1 MKESMLVRSLLAV
14 VVLVSG
20 ASAALA
26 QTQTPTPAQLEIFRQ
41 LPPEQQSR
49 ILQQYREMDGGSPL
63 GRSRDPRD
71 RDLRDSRDFRLFDDD
86 YDRGQRDR
94 KPEPVIDPVTGLP
107 FFGYDL
113 FAGSRSTFQPV
124 VDIPV
129 PVDYVLGPGD
139 VLQVQMLGRTPG
151 THYLVVN
158 RDGAVNFPELGP
170 ITVAGLSFDDAR
182 RLLQE
187 RVSQQM
193 IGVTLSITM
202 GELRS
207 IRIFV
212 LGEAERPG
220 SYTVSSLSTIANAL
234 FVSGGIKP
242 IGSLRTIQLK
252 RNGQVAATLDLYDLL
267 LRGDTRND
275 LRLSQG
281 DVVFIPPVG
290 PQVGVDGEV
299 RRPGIYELR
308 GEATAGDLVQLGG
321 GLSATAFPQR
331 ASLARISADH
341 ERTVEDID
349 LRSAAGLG
357 TRVRSGD
364 LLEVPGVLE
373 RIDNAVTLAGHVFR
387 PRSLQHRPGMR
398 ISDILPTLAELRPL
412 ADANY
417 VLIRRELPPSREVVA
432 LSADLAQALR
442 ARGSE
447 ADVLLEPGDTVTVFS
462 LVPLPE
468 EVDEEEL
475 VGPYFEGGAWSGDPR
490 DMPRMSP
497 AEQEWFAAQ
506 QAGRTQQGP
515 LPPQSGMQGS
525 TARQERA
532 PGMDG
537 PWAWESEAQRK
548 RRMEARERAEER
560 ERALKADR
568 RTIIDELLTDLMLQ
582 ASFDDEAPVVRVGGR
597 VRAPGLYPLEP
608 GMRISDLLRAGGRL
622 SEGAYV
628 LDAEVTRYRVVNGE
642 FREAGLINVDLAA
655 IRAGDRDA
663 DVLLQSY
670 DFLNVKEVTDWSDQ
684 ESVTLRGEV
693 RFPGTYPIRKG
704 ETLLSVLNRAGGL
717 TERAFPEGAVF
728 TREALKER
736 EREQLERLTRQMEA
750 DLAALALPGSQMPA
764 GQDPMQAMA
773 AARAILQDLRE
784 VEPVGRLAMDL
795 RRTLRASPGS
805 QDDPALQDGD
815 VLSVPGPTQT
825 VTVIGEVHSTTSHLF
840 DRALGRDDYVMLS
853 GGFTQRADRSRVYV
867 IKANGQVSAASSS
880 RWFRN
885 SDLQIAPGDTI
896 VVPMD
901 VERIRPIPLWTAV
914 TQIIFNLAVAVAAVN
929 SF

>member
-1 MKESMLVRSLLAV
+1 MLIRCLLAV
-14 VVLVSG
+14 VVLLAG
-20 ASAALA
+20 ASAAFAQA

-41 LPPEQQSR
+41 LPAEQQSR
-49 ILQQYREMDGGSPL
+49 ILQQYQMDGGSRL
-63 GRSRDPRD
+63 DRSRDPRD
-71 RDLRDSRDFRLFDDD
+71 RDLRDPRDSRLFDDD
-86 YDRGQRDR
+86 FDRGPRDR

-139 VLQVQMLGRTPG
+139 VLQAQLLGRAPG

-170 ITVAGLSFDDAR
+170 ITVAGLSFDEAR

-193 IGVTLSITM
+193 IGVTVSITM

-252 RNGQVAATLDLYDLL
+252 RNGRVMATLDLYDLL

-275 LRLSQG
+275 MRLSPG

-349 LRSAAGLG
+349 LRSAAGLAL
-357 TRVRSGD
+357 RLRAGD

-373 RIDNAVTLAGHVFR
+373 RVDNAVTLSGHVFR

-398 ISDILPTLAELRPL
+398 ISDVLPTLGELRPL

-432 LSADLAQALR
+432 LSADLARALR

-447 ADVLLEPGDTVTVFS
+447 ADVLLQPGDRVTVFS
-462 LVPLPE
+462 LIPLPE
-468 EVDEEEL
+468 EEEEEEL
-475 VGPYFEGGAWSGDPR
+475 AGPYFEGGAWSGGPW
-490 DMPRMSP
+490 DMPRMNP
-497 AEQEWFAAQ
+497 AEQEWYAAQ
-506 QAGRTQQGP
+506 QAGRSQQRP
-515 LPPQSGMQGS
+515 RPQQSGAQ
-525 TARQERA
+525 RQDGA
-532 PGMDG
+532 PALDG

-548 RRMEARERAEER
+548 RRIEARERAEER

-582 ASFDDEAPVVRVGGR
+582 ASFDDGAPVVRVGGR

-622 SEGAYV
+622 AESAYV

-642 FREAGLINVDLAA
+642 YREAGLINVDLAA

-663 DVLLQSY
+663 DVLLESY

-704 ETLLSVLNRAGGL
+704 ETLLSVLSRAGGL
-717 TERAFPEGAVF
+717 TERAYPEGAVF

-764 GQDPMQAMA
+764 GQDPLQAMA
-773 AARAILQDLRE
+773 AARAMLEDLRE
-784 VEPVGRLAMDL
+784 AEPVGRLAMDL

-805 QDDPALQDGD
+805 QEDPALQDGD
-815 VLSVPGPTQT
+815 VLSVPGPMQT

-840 DRALGRDDYVMLS
+840 DRALGRDEYIMLS

-885 SDLQIAPGDTI
+885 NDLRIAPGDTI

-901 VERIRPIPLWTAV
+901 VERIRPLPLWTAV